1 MSTSVTRIVCHSFP
15 QIKLFSHNIEKS
27 FFLEGR
33 CEEKGFQNLSTLRVK
48 AENVEYIA
56 GDKHAPLKLAAI
68 FTVTSSRE
76 ARGRGNDVIKRKRL
90 SVFYRGI
97 GDLIVM

>member
-33 CEEKGFQNLSTLRVK
+33 CDNFRT
-48 AENVEYIA
+48 ENVEYIA
-56 GDKHAPLKLAAI
+56 GDKPAPLMLAAI

-97 GDLIVM
+97 GALMVM

>member
-1 MSTSVTRIVCHSFP
+1 MKQVITIQGMKQVIT
-15 QIKLFSHNIEKS
+15 IEINTLVRLIS
-27 FFLEGR
+27 YN
-33 CEEKGFQNLSTLRVK
+33 CEEEGFQNLSTLRVK

-56 GDKHAPLKLAAI
+56 GDKPAPLMLAAI

-97 GDLIVM
+97 GALIVM

>member
-33 CEEKGFQNLSTLRVK
+33 CEEKRFQNLSTLGVK
-48 AENVEYIA
+48 AGSVECIA
-56 GDKHAPLKLAAI
+56 GGRHASLMLAAI

-76 ARGRGNDVIKRKRL
+76 ARGREEEIKCLL
-90 SVFYRGI
+90 SQH
-97 GDLIVM
+97 